1 MDYQAEYRSKLRTPA
16 EAVRA
21 VKDGD
26 WVDYTSGIGFPP
38 LLDAA
43 LAARRDELHDVK
55 VRGNLCMGPLQI
67 VECDPE
73 QTHFLYHTWHCSA
86 YERRLCDRGLCY
98 FTPMIFRNLAWYYRE
113 FLTVNVAMASRR
125 WIATDTSISRRRL
138 ACPARSSSRRISSFW
153 RSTSICRGCAAA
165 LTRSS
170 TSLTWT

>member
-1 MDYQAEYRSKLRTPA
+1 MDFQAEYRSKLRTPA

-21 VKDGD
+21 VKNGD
-26 WVDYTSGIGFPP
+26 WVDYTSALGFPP

-55 VRGNLCMGPLQI
+55 VRGNLCAGPVQI

-73 QTHFLYHTWHCSA
+73 QAHFLYHTWHCSA

-113 FLTVNVAMASRR
+113 FLTVNVVKGSGAHRDLHAFSTRR
-125 WIATDTSISRRRL
+125 A
-138 ACPARSSSRRISSFW
+138 
-153 RSTSICRGCAAA
+153 GAAGA
-165 LTRSS
+165 H
-170 TSLTWT
+170 